1 MKHILIDFEN
11 VQPEASQLSG
21 VDDEKC
27 HIWLFLGKLQQN
39 TLSGELCEALCR
51 FGKNVHFVRVA
62 KTGKNALDFYL
73 AYYLGKITE
82 QDKEALICILSRD
95 GGFDV
100 LVEHLE
106 DTHLCKGI
114 IRLGSLE
121 DAGKNEELLLEMRK
135 KDEET
140 AIVDPLH
147 STLLTAC
154 FKKAS
159 QHLINCQ
166 KDSNLIL
173 NTPKA
178 MQDLEQYLLSSV
190 LQVDLQHLDKEQQ
203 QKIIKAVVEHMINKE
218 LITLNPV
225 NNHLQFHFSQD
236 ELLATLLQHV
246 ERSKPKT
253 VCALQNV
260 LRTKANSIGLNS
272 EDNDLKQMIR
282 YCATQKILKV
292 KGEKV
297 EYLSQDEIKKEVLK
311 TNGGVVKKF
320 IVSQKEDLRIMQ
332 EVQAFFE
339 RRQKNRPAS
348 RKTLT
353 NAFKSALKLE
363 DGHIEMLI
371 DRLAKQGK
379 LFTVSESGKIIYK

>member
-21 VDDEKC
+21 VDDENC
-27 HIWLFLGKLQQN
+27 HIWLFLGKQQKI
-39 TLSGELCEALCR
+39 LSVELCEALCR

-114 IRLGSLE
+114 VRLGSLE

-166 KDSNLIL
+166 KDSNLVL

-260 LRTKANSIGLNS
+260 SRTKANSIGLNS

>member
-21 VDDEKC
+21 VDDENC
-27 HIWLFLGKLQQN
+27 HIWLFLGKLQQK
-39 TLSGELCEALCR
+39 TLSVELCEALCR

-73 AYYLGKITE
+73 AYYLGKIME

-114 IRLGSLE
+114 VRLGSLE

-166 KDSNLIL
+166 KDSNLVL

-339 RRQKNRPAS
+339 RRQK
-348 RKTLT
+348 
-353 NAFKSALKLE
+353 
-363 DGHIEMLI
+363 
-371 DRLAKQGK
+371 KQACQQK
-379 LFTVSESGKIIYK
+379 NINQCI

>member
-11 VQPEASQLSG
+11 VQPEASKLSG
-21 VDDEKC
+21 VDDENC
-27 HIWLFLGKLQQN
+27 HIWLFLGKLQQK
-39 TLSGELCEALCR
+39 TLSVELCEALCR

-114 IRLGSLE
+114 VRLGSLE

-140 AIVDPLH
+140 SIVDPLH

-166 KDSNLIL
+166 KDSNLVL

-297 EYLSQDEIKKEVLK
+297 EYLSQDEINKEVLK

-332 EVQAFFE
+332 EVQAFFK